1 MIKLDD
7 VTKRGGSRSGKNSL
21 FNVINHQPDIDKKFI
36 YFLKIHMKQNINF

>member
-21 FNVINHQPDIDKKFI
+21 SNVINHQPDIH
-36 YFLKIHMKQNINF
+36 KIHL